1 MSLASI
7 LGTNTKDID
16 AVIYLCCYSKELYH
30 KIILPERKRRKACSC
45 YLYWTIAVGCIKLN
59 KKYCLEYCSR

>member
-1 MSLASI
+1 MTDQYLYIWEGMSLASI

-30 KIILPERKRRKACSC
+30 KIILGIHSHD
-45 YLYWTIAVGCIKLN
+45 L
-59 KKYCLEYCSR
+59 